1 MKSRSA
7 ALLALLVL
15 AASACGA
22 RLSSDQR
29 TRALGGNP
37 NGRASAFSAPQGA
50 GLTSPVSFEREP
62 GSGSGVVGATEAG
75 AASGVKDCAGDGSLT
90 ASDTGVTSSEIRLGT
105 VSDVSGVV
113 PGLAL
118 STFQAMQAVA
128 AYINSEGGICGRRIV
143 LDLRDDQ
150 TTANGNKASTQEACA
165 QDFALVGSF
174 SAFDDGGAKTV
185 GQMKCPDMSAFTT
198 TAERGQSNPYTYP
211 IYPNRPDYFVVASA
225 NYIKRTR
232 PDVIG
237 NAAIVWLNAGVA
249 AVNARARVK
258 GYESAGFRFVYQEA
272 AAVLET
278 SYTPFV
284 VEMKNHNPPVK
295 FFTMVADTQSIV
307 RMLQAMDQQ
316 DWHPA
321 VMQFD
326 LQVYTPQFLDLAQ
339 GTGQG
344 ALLWLNSAMFE
355 EAAKYP
361 EMQRYLEWLQRVTPG
376 AEPDTFGLF
385 AWSAGRLFQQL
396 ATQIGPN
403 LTRAKLVAALNATT
417 AWTGHG
423 LHPPMNVAHRLPA
436 GCELFG
442 EVRGNG
448 YVRRSPPT
456 GFDCTGGL
464 VHLT

>member
-1 MKSRSA
+1 VKSRSA
-7 ALLALLVL
+7 ALLALIVL
-15 AASACGA
+15 AGSACGA
-22 RLSSDQR
+22 RLSPDQR
-29 TRALGGNP
+29 RSALEANANGGAAT
-37 NGRASAFSAPQGA
+37 ASLPQGA
-50 GLTSPVSFEREP
+50 GRTSPVSFERTSGADGVGANGVAG
-62 GSGSGVVGATEAG
+62 GSGSKDC
-75 AASGVKDCAGDGSLT
+75 AASGPLT
-90 ASDTGVTSSEIRLGT
+90 ASDTGVTPGEIRLGT

-118 STFQAMQAVA
+118 STFQAMQAAA
-128 AYINSEGGICGRRIV
+128 AYINSQGGICGRRVV

-174 SAFDDGGAKTV
+174 SAFDDGGASTV
-185 GQMKCPDMSAFTT
+185 EQMKCPDMSAFTT
-198 TAERGQSNPYTYP
+198 TAERGQSNPYTYAV
-211 IYPNRPDYFVVASA
+211 YPNRPDYFVVASA
-225 NYIKRTR
+225 NYVKRTY
-232 PDVIG
+232 PDVVK

-249 AVNARARVK
+249 AVNARARIK
-258 GYESAGFRFVYQEA
+258 GYESAGFRFVYQEP

-316 DWHPA
+316 DWYPKT
-321 VMQFD
+321 MQFD

-339 GTGQG
+339 GAGEG
-344 ALLWLNSAMFE
+344 ALFWLNSAMFE

-361 EMQRYLEWLQRVTPG
+361 EMRLYLEWLQRVTPG

-396 ATQIGPN
+396 ATGIGPN
-403 LTRAKLVAALNATT
+403 LTRAKLVAALNRTT

-423 LHPPMNVAHRLPA
+423 LHPPMDVAHRLPA

-442 EVRGNG
+442 QVQNDR
-448 YVRRSPPT
+448 YVRRYPST
-456 GFDCTGGL
+456 GFDCNGGL
-464 VHLT
+464 AHLT